1 MFTVKATTINRVVY
15 TDATGRT
22 VSAEPGTQITLDA
35 VQANDLELAGALIVA
50 KEEVAA
56 TEAKED
62 DKSTKKAR

>member
-15 TDATGRT
+15 TDTTGRS
-22 VSAEPGTQITLDA
+22 VCVEPGAQITLDA